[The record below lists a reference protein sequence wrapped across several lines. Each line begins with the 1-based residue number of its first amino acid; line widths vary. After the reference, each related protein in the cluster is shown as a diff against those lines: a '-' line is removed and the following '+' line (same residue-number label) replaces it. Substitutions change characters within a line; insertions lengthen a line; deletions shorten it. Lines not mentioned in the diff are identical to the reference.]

1 MPIEITVPRLGWSME
16 EGIFVGW
23 LKADGDSVASGEPLF
38 ALESEKVTMEV
49 ESLDQGV
56 LHIPAGAPE
65 AGGVVTVGQ
74 LLGFLLEPGEVV
86 PVVPLTAA
94 GDAIITLGLR
104 LGDAAPNVSVA
115 PRDCIPSSPR
125 ARATAKLGGQ
135 AIEAVF
141 AASSPRACAT
151 ANATPDHS
159 GVSAHPASPRARA
172 AAKKLGVDIANVQP
186 REGAPRIIEADVLR
200 HAPARTTI
208 AARLEESFRAPHF
221 YLHADAHVEALAALR
236 HEHRPANYNDFL
248 IKAIAIALVRH
259 PRVNAYWD
267 NGAVVSRT
275 TQHIALAAQIGDTLY
290 TPVIQNPAEKS
301 LAQIARDREQALA
314 QRSHGKDASAT
325 LSNLGPFGVDRFEA
339 ILNPPQSVIVAVGKI
354 AKRPVVVDDQ
364 VVARLTMP
372 ISLSVDHRVVDGVPA
387 AQFLQTLIAILE
399 SPESTY
405 NEWE

>member
-49 ESLDQGV
+49 ESLDHGV
-56 LHIPAGAPE
+56 LHIPAGAPA

-74 LLGFLLEPGEVV
+74 LLGWILEPGEVV
-86 PVVPLTAA
+86 PAET
-94 GDAIITLGLR
+94 
-104 LGDAAPNVSVA
+104 
-115 PRDCIPSSPR
+115 
-125 ARATAKLGGQ
+125 
-135 AIEAVF
+135 
-141 AASSPRACAT
+141 
-151 ANATPDHS
+151 
-159 GVSAHPASPRARA
+159 PASPRARA
-172 AAKKLGVDIANVQP
+172 TAKKLGVDIANVQP
-186 REGAPRIIEADVLR
+186 REGAQRIVEADVLR
-200 HAPARTTI
+200 NAPARTTI

-399 SPESTY
+399 SPDSTY